1 MAVRIQLRRDT
12 AANWTAENPVLSLGE
27 PGIETD
33 TYKVKLGD
41 GTTPWNSLD
50 YSLTKDFTDL
60 DNLPTTVSGYGI
72 TDAASLAAFSVTVE
86 TPSGDGNLVYNNS
99 TGEFTYTPPD
109 ANAKAN
115 SAAIVYSIALGG

>member
-12 AANWTAENPVLSLGE
+12 AANWTSENPVLGLGE

-41 GTTPWNSLD
+41 GSTPWNSLD

-60 DNLPTTVSGYGI
+60 TNKPTTVSGYGI
-72 TDAASLAAFSVTVE
+72 TDAASLTAFSVAVQ
-86 TPSGDGNLVYNNS
+86 TPSGNGNITYNNA
-99 TGEFTYTPPD
+99 TGEFSYTPPD
-109 ANAKAN
+109 VTAQANN
-115 SAAIVYSIALGG
+115 AAIVYSIALGG